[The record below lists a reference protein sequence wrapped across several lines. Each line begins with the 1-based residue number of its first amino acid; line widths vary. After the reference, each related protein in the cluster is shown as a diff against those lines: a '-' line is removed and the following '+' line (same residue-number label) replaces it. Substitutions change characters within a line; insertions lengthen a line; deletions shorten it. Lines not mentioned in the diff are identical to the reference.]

1 MALTLKLSFWL
12 FDLLLTLRNSS
23 EEKLMGLVHAESAP
37 VVCLLCPVKSRDMA
51 GASSVAE
58 CLGCGAGKTSTAGG
72 ACADVVIPAID
83 LTIQRDA
90 RFEFLG
96 TDCTSFLGGAAT
108 TIANFN
114 RTITGKINDASI
126 CNAVWSYLFTCG
138 SIVTDNRLTY
148 PAGTSAGDMDGDVQ
162 TLVDNAGAVFGDLS
176 EFGITGVRGQALNA
190 DDDDDDNS
198 LAIGLG
204 VGLGVGIPLIAGIIF
219 FCIWR
224 KRRSEQNVAPAASS

>member
-1 MALTLKLSFWL
+1 MAFTRKLCFLL

-37 VVCLLCPVKSRDMA
+37 VVFALSSEFA
-51 GASSVAE
+51 GQAVVP
-58 CLGCGAGKTSTAGG
+58 GKTFNCWRSR
-72 ACADVVIPAID
+72 ACADCGDPCID

-148 PAGTSAGDMDGDVQ
+148 PAGTSASDMDGDVQ

-224 KRRSEQNVAPAASS
+224 KRRSEQNVAPAASSYNAP